1 MLKDHTNSSPATVI
15 DLALRRECFQVVKLA
30 AENSLGIAVGNVTEG
45 QLIIF
50 THFTQIL
57 TEMLAAPVQAGLLP

>member
-1 MLKDHTNSSPATVI
+1 MDHTNSSPATVI
-15 DLALRRECFQVVKLA
+15 DLAFHRECFKVVKLA